1 MFASFPTMKA
11 LLRLFA
17 VVNLSLAF
25 IAAEDACAAEAA
37 LRVSAAASLSDALR
51 EIDAAFT
58 KSTGNAVERNL
69 GASSA
74 LARQIE
80 EGVPADV
87 FFSAD
92 QAKMDGLAAKGLI
105 LPETREDQLSNSLV
119 VVVPS
124 DSTLKLTSIQ
134 DLTADRVSKIATG
147 DPKAV
152 PVGVYAKNY
161 FENAGL
167 WKALESKVVA
177 TENVRAALAAVESGN
192 IDAGIVYKTD
202 AAISK
207 KVKVALEIP
216 ARDDLKIVYPMA
228 VLKGS
233 TQPKVAAQYLEYLD
247 SPASKAVFEKYGFIV
262 LPEVSGSK

>member
-1 MFASFPTMKA
+1 MRLHPFA
-11 LLRLFA
+11 LLVFA
-17 VVNLSLAF
+17 LAF
-25 IAAEDACAAEAA
+25 LARGQVSGAEPT
-37 LRVSAAASLSDALR
+37 LRVAAAASLSDALR

-58 KSTGNAVERNL
+58 KQTGSAVELNL

-80 EGVPADV
+80 EGAPADV

-92 QAKMDGLAAKGLI
+92 RAKMDALAEKGLI
-105 LPETREDQLSNSLV
+105 IAESREDQLSNSLV
-119 VVVPS
+119 IIVPK
-124 DSTLKLTSIQ
+124 DSTLKFTSVQ
-134 DLTADRVSKIATG
+134 DLISDRVSQIATG

-152 PVGVYAKNY
+152 PVGVYARNY
-161 FENAGL
+161 LEKAGL
-167 WKALESKVVA
+167 WKDLEGKVVA

-192 IDAGIVYKTD
+192 IEAGIVYKTD

-207 KVKVALEIP
+207 KVKVALEVP
-216 ARDDLKIVYPMA
+216 ARDDLKIIYPVA

-233 TQPKVAAQYLEYLD
+233 TQPKLAAQYLEHLD
-247 SPASKAVFEKYGFIV
+247 SPGSKAAFEKYGFIV